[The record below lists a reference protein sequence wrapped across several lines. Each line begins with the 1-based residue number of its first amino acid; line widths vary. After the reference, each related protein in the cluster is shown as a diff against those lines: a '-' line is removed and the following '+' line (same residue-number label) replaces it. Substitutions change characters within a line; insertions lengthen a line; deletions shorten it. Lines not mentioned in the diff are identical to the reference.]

1 MVILP
6 VSCYRL
12 LRSTQY
18 LTADWAMALAITLA
32 TALTTAL
39 VFLGLGAPGLRPA
52 TLLTGRCIK
61 RRLGVSASGE
71 PLLARIPN
79 RIWATAGFAWAVSL
93 VCLSPGGLMDAPLQ
107 QSVLVVGSL
116 AAATAGTWL
125 VWPWRRRS
133 EIAIVAAIVMTILVS
148 GSVLIF
154 TGTSLTSVLMSATI
168 LLIGAAFIVLGFRM
182 GTTALRHYGLVLV
195 LVTVLK
201 LALVDIGDQTSLVR
215 VLSLAAAGVVCFLL
229 SLAYTHYAN
238 QEQRRPPRG

>member
-1 MVILP
+1 MLF
-6 VSCYRL
+6 
-12 LRSTQY
+12 RS
-18 LTADWAMALAITLA
+18 
-32 TALTTAL
+32 
-39 VFLGLGAPGLRPA
+39 
-52 TLLTGRCIK
+52 
-61 RRLGVSASGE
+61 
-71 PLLARIPN
+71 
-79 RIWATAGFAWAVSL
+79 
-93 VCLSPGGLMDAPLQ
+93 
-107 QSVLVVGSL
+107 
-116 AAATAGTWL
+116 

-182 GTTALRHYGLVLV
+182 GATALRHYGLVLV